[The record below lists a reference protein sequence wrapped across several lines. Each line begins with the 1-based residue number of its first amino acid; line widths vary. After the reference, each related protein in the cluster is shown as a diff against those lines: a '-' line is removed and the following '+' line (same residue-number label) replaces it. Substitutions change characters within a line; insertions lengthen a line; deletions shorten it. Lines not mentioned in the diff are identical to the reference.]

1 MDDLKMAVDEEISD
15 PEEKT
20 EGRRYSS
27 FISFGNAMRSPL
39 KTVHWS
45 QDSSSN
51 RGDEDLD
58 NSNNAL
64 NVNIDEKSN
73 FDEISIKI
81 DINQSS
87 PSKSMSP
94 RKKRRASATTQ
105 MLEKELK
112 AESNRRNSIN
122 MANMVGENSNLTLMA
137 ASLRRQNEDLK
148 AKLAESTK
156 IGGSK
161 RKSENLNSI
170 DKLLFEQKE
179 NECDDLKKTVS
190 NLEKLLD
197 HERDER
203 NAYEKNTMG
212 LLEEVKKK
220 WHNRDDKRQQMLKK
234 DLEDANVVV
243 QDMELELHKKASDL
257 DSAKCEIESLQTVK
271 QSLKTKLKE
280 CKSKLEATVA
290 NYESKVD
297 EVKRKEDKISNLEE
311 ELTIKENEQKKKKR
325 VSILIN
331 DNRAEVEALQSQIDE
346 LLEQKQVAESELSD
360 IKLTAKLTANRLDS
374 LQKEY
379 DQHLSRCDAQLVKSN
394 GEKSK
399 LQESNETLENSVSVL
414 EAKLKDKTNQ
424 LEKLEKIQLN
434 LEAKIPTKET
444 LEAYSS
450 EKVTDL
456 MAELEKVKEDNRIL
470 KVDVR
475 LSERKHKEVEGRLDI
490 YKDMYKEERKKNTK
504 DCDDEK
510 NLKVKIATLEKNLET
525 EQKDKETEVDRHKL
539 TTSKL
544 ESLKKDFEVLKEEN
558 QSMKDAE
565 FELKQAQKKLTKAE
579 EECQKSFDYKKK
591 SELTKALCL
600 ELESQIKEYEIVIE
614 RMEKV
619 QQKLKESNEDLK
631 TKADTSG
638 SDLIKAKREINELK
652 STGAFKETKL
662 KDLEEKNNEIEKFY
676 ETEGAQWKTKFEE
689 TSKLKKEQTSRIVEM
704 KNSFQSLEKDQNQL
718 NHENEKFRDQNAKL
732 KEEMTTLITSFH
744 SLKDSH
750 QMLQNTVEEL
760 GDKLVARDEDISKKE
775 RKLSTLQA
783 DLDRK
788 NIEHQE
794 TVNQVKKL
802 TQQFNI
808 QSTPSKKKD
817 KPHTAFFM

>member
-1 MDDLKMAVDEEISD
+1 
-15 PEEKT
+15 
-20 EGRRYSS
+20 
-27 FISFGNAMRSPL
+27 
-39 KTVHWS
+39 
-45 QDSSSN
+45 
-51 RGDEDLD
+51 
-58 NSNNAL
+58 
-64 NVNIDEKSN
+64 
-73 FDEISIKI
+73 
-81 DINQSS
+81 
-87 PSKSMSP
+87 
-94 RKKRRASATTQ
+94 
-105 MLEKELK
+105 
-112 AESNRRNSIN
+112 
-122 MANMVGENSNLTLMA
+122 
-137 ASLRRQNEDLK
+137 
-148 AKLAESTK
+148 
-156 IGGSK
+156 
-161 RKSENLNSI
+161 
-170 DKLLFEQKE
+170 
-179 NECDDLKKTVS
+179 
-190 NLEKLLD
+190 
-197 HERDER
+197 
-203 NAYEKNTMG
+203 MG
-212 LLEEVKKK
+212 
-220 WHNRDDKRQQMLKK
+220 
-234 DLEDANVVV
+234 
-243 QDMELELHKKASDL
+243 SDL

-297 EVKRKEDKISNLEE
+297 EVKRKEDKISNLKE

-346 LLEQKQVAESELSD
+346 VLEQKQVAESELSD

-379 DQHLSRCDAQLVKSN
+379 DQHLSRCDAQLVKIN

-399 LQESNETLENSVSVL
+399 LQESNETLENNVSVL

-444 LEAYSS
+444 LEAYSN

-510 NLKVKIATLEKNLET
+510 NLKEKIATLEKNFET
-525 EQKDKETEVDRHKL
+525 EQKDKETEIDRHKL

-565 FELKQAQKKLTKAE
+565 FELKQAQKKLTKA
-579 EECQKSFDYKKK
+579 
-591 SELTKALCL
+591 LCI
-600 ELESQIKEYEIVIE
+600 ELESQIKEYEVVIE

-631 TKADTSG
+631 TKADSSG
-638 SDLIKAKREINELK
+638 SELIKAKREINELK
-652 STGAFKETKL
+652 STSAFKETKL
-662 KDLEEKNNEIEKFY
+662 KDLEEKNKEIEKFY
-676 ETEGAQWKTKFEE
+676 ETEGATWKTKFEE
-689 TSKLKKEQTSRIVEM
+689 TSKMKKEQTSRIVEM
-704 KNSFQSLEKDQNQL
+704 KDLVQNLEKDRNQL

-750 QMLQNTVEEL
+750 QMLQVSFNLTNHIGVKTFKRL
-760 GDKLVARDEDISKKE
+760 GEIKG
-775 RKLSTLQA
+775 Q
-783 DLDRK
+783 
-788 NIEHQE
+788 
-794 TVNQVKKL
+794 
-802 TQQFNI
+802 
-808 QSTPSKKKD
+808 
-817 KPHTAFFM
+817 

>member
-1 MDDLKMAVDEEISD
+1 MDDLK
-15 PEEKT
+15 
-20 EGRRYSS
+20 
-27 FISFGNAMRSPL
+27 RSPL

-331 DNRAEVEALQSQIDE
+331 DNRAEVEALQTQIDE

-444 LEAYSS
+444 LEAYSN

-544 ESLKKDFEVLKEEN
+544 ESLKKDFEVLKEDN

-591 SELTKALCL
+591 YELTKDLCL

-817 KPHTAFFM
+817 KSHTAFFM

>member
-1 MDDLKMAVDEEISD
+1 VIEMDESK
-15 PEEKT
+15 
-20 EGRRYSS
+20 
-27 FISFGNAMRSPL
+27 RSPL

-45 QDSSSN
+45 QDSSN

-64 NVNIDEKSN
+64 NVNIDDKSN

-148 AKLAESTK
+148 AKLAEASK
-156 IGGSK
+156 IGGTK

-311 ELTIKENEQKKKKR
+311 ELTIKEHEQKKKKKGF
-325 VSILIN
+325 N
-331 DNRAEVEALQSQIDE
+331 
-346 LLEQKQVAESELSD
+346 
-360 IKLTAKLTANRLDS
+360 
-374 LQKEY
+374 
-379 DQHLSRCDAQLVKSN
+379 
-394 GEKSK
+394 
-399 LQESNETLENSVSVL
+399 
-414 EAKLKDKTNQ
+414 
-424 LEKLEKIQLN
+424 
-434 LEAKIPTKET
+434 
-444 LEAYSS
+444 
-450 EKVTDL
+450 
-456 MAELEKVKEDNRIL
+456 
-470 KVDVR
+470 
-475 LSERKHKEVEGRLDI
+475 
-490 YKDMYKEERKKNTK
+490 
-504 DCDDEK
+504 
-510 NLKVKIATLEKNLET
+510 
-525 EQKDKETEVDRHKL
+525 
-539 TTSKL
+539 
-544 ESLKKDFEVLKEEN
+544 
-558 QSMKDAE
+558 
-565 FELKQAQKKLTKAE
+565 
-579 EECQKSFDYKKK
+579 FD
-591 SELTKALCL
+591 
-600 ELESQIKEYEIVIE
+600 
-614 RMEKV
+614 
-619 QQKLKESNEDLK
+619 
-631 TKADTSG
+631 
-638 SDLIKAKREINELK
+638 
-652 STGAFKETKL
+652 
-662 KDLEEKNNEIEKFY
+662 
-676 ETEGAQWKTKFEE
+676 
-689 TSKLKKEQTSRIVEM
+689 
-704 KNSFQSLEKDQNQL
+704 
-718 NHENEKFRDQNAKL
+718 
-732 KEEMTTLITSFH
+732 
-744 SLKDSH
+744 
-750 QMLQNTVEEL
+750 
-760 GDKLVARDEDISKKE
+760 
-775 RKLSTLQA
+775 
-783 DLDRK
+783 
-788 NIEHQE
+788 
-794 TVNQVKKL
+794 
-802 TQQFNI
+802 
-808 QSTPSKKKD
+808 
-817 KPHTAFFM
+817 

>member
-1 MDDLKMAVDEEISD
+1 MDDLK
-15 PEEKT
+15 
-20 EGRRYSS
+20 
-27 FISFGNAMRSPL
+27 RSPL

-45 QDSSSN
+45 QDNSSN

-148 AKLAESTK
+148 AKLAEATK
-156 IGGSK
+156 SGGSK

-212 LLEEVKKK
+212 LLEDVKKK
-220 WHNRDDKRQQMLKK
+220 WHNRDDKRQQKLKK

-243 QDMELELHKKASDL
+243 QDMELELHKKTSDL

-444 LEAYSS
+444 LEAYSN

-510 NLKVKIATLEKNLET
+510 NLKEKIATLEKNFET

-579 EECQKSFDYKKK
+579 EECQKSSDYKKK
-591 SELTKALCL
+591 CELTKDLCL
-600 ELESQIKEYEIVIE
+600 ELESQIKEYEVVIE

-662 KDLEEKNNEIEKFY
+662 KDLQEKNSEIEKFY

-704 KNSFQSLEKDQNQL
+704 KDLVQSLEKDRNQL

>member
-1 MDDLKMAVDEEISD
+1 MDDLK
-15 PEEKT
+15 
-20 EGRRYSS
+20 
-27 FISFGNAMRSPL
+27 RSPL

-64 NVNIDEKSN
+64 NVNIDDKSN

-148 AKLAESTK
+148 AKLSEATK
-156 IGGSK
+156 IGGTK

-394 GEKSK
+394 GAKSK

-444 LEAYSS
+444 LEAYSN

-544 ESLKKDFEVLKEEN
+544 ESLKKDFEVLKEDN

-591 SELTKALCL
+591 YELTKDLCL

-817 KPHTAFFM
+817 KSHTAFFM

>member
-1 MDDLKMAVDEEISD
+1 MDDLK
-15 PEEKT
+15 
-20 EGRRYSS
+20 
-27 FISFGNAMRSPL
+27 RSPL

-360 IKLTAKLTANRLDS
+360 IKLTAKLTANRMDS

-591 SELTKALCL
+591 YELTKDLCL

-704 KNSFQSLEKDQNQL
+704 KNSFQGLEKDRNQL

>member
-148 AKLAESTK
+148 AKLAEASK

>member
-1 MDDLKMAVDEEISD
+1 MDDLK
-15 PEEKT
+15 
-20 EGRRYSS
+20 
-27 FISFGNAMRSPL
+27 RSPL

-325 VSILIN
+325 VSILIT
-331 DNRAEVEALQSQIDE
+331 DNRAEVEALQVQIDE

-444 LEAYSS
+444 LEAYSN

-510 NLKVKIATLEKNLET
+510 DLKVKIATLEKNFET

-591 SELTKALCL
+591 YDLTKDLCI

-704 KNSFQSLEKDQNQL
+704 KDSFQNLEKDQNQL

-802 TQQFNI
+802 TLQFNI

>member
-1 MDDLKMAVDEEISD
+1 MIEMDELK
-15 PEEKT
+15 
-20 EGRRYSS
+20 
-27 FISFGNAMRSPL
+27 RSPL

-45 QDSSSN
+45 QDNSSN

-148 AKLAESTK
+148 AKLAEATK

-399 LQESNETLENSVSVL
+399 LQESNETLENNVSVL

-434 LEAKIPTKET
+434 LEAKMPTKET
-444 LEAYSS
+444 LEAYSN

-510 NLKVKIATLEKNLET
+510 NLTVKIATLEKNYET
-525 EQKDKETEVDRHKL
+525 EQKDKEAEVDRHKL

-558 QSMKDAE
+558 QSMKDTE

-579 EECQKSFDYKKK
+579 EECQKSSDYKKK
-591 SELTKALCL
+591 YELTKDLCL

-631 TKADTSG
+631 TKADSSG

-704 KNSFQSLEKDQNQL
+704 KNSFQSLEKDRNQL